1 MKNKLKRLL
10 ICLLAAGISLVGT
23 TTVSQAAAKRPRLNI
38 CNLNLTV
45 SSQFRLRVYNLNKKM
60 RVTYTSSDKKIADIS
75 VKAKK
80 GKRATVTANSVGA
93 CNITVTVKR
102 GKKTVRRLNC
112 KVTVTPSAV
121 CVKFIKK
128 KVRLTV
134 GQSFLLTPVIKPNTS
149 NEQPLFDID
158 DPEIASVTS
167 RGLLTA
173 VNPGIVKIRAT
184 LLSTGQTAV
193 CTVYVREDDSSTTAA
208 PFPAARSQKKAQ
220 AVEEDIQ

>member
-10 ICLLAAGISLVGT
+10 ICLLATGISLVGT

-102 GKKTVRRLNC
+102 GKKTV
-112 KVTVTPSAV
+112 TPSAV

-149 NEQPLFDID
+149 NEQPLFDSD

>member
-23 TTVSQAAAKRPRLNI
+23 APVSQAAAKRPRLNI

-60 RVTYTSSDKKIADIS
+60 RVTYTSSDKKIADIT

-80 GKRATVTANSVGA
+80 GKKATVTANSVGV

-102 GKKTVRRLNC
+102 C

-128 KVRLTV
+128 KVRLTE

-149 NEQPLFDID
+149 NEQPLFDSD

-193 CTVYVREDDSSTTAA
+193 CTVYVREDDSSATAA

>member
-93 CNITVTVKR
+93 CNITVTV
-102 GKKTVRRLNC
+102 
-112 KVTVTPSAV
+112 TPSAV

-149 NEQPLFDID
+149 NEQPLFDSD

>member
-1 MKNKLKRLL
+1 M
-10 ICLLAAGISLVGT
+10 
-23 TTVSQAAAKRPRLNI
+23 
-38 CNLNLTV
+38 
-45 SSQFRLRVYNLNKKM
+45 
-60 RVTYTSSDKKIADIS
+60 
-75 VKAKK
+75 
-80 GKRATVTANSVGA
+80 
-93 CNITVTVKR
+93 
-102 GKKTVRRLNC
+102 RRLNC

-128 KVRLTV
+128 KVRLTE

-149 NEQPLFDID
+149 NEQPLFDSD

-173 VNPGIVKIRAT
+173 VNPGIAKIRAT

-193 CTVYVREDDSSTTAA
+193 CTVYVREDDSSATAA

>member
-10 ICLLAAGISLVGT
+10 ICLLATGISLVGT

-93 CNITVTVKR
+93 TM
-102 GKKTVRRLNC
+102 
-112 KVTVTPSAV
+112 
-121 CVKFIKK
+121 
-128 KVRLTV
+128 
-134 GQSFLLTPVIKPNTS
+134 
-149 NEQPLFDID
+149 
-158 DPEIASVTS
+158 
-167 RGLLTA
+167 
-173 VNPGIVKIRAT
+173 
-184 LLSTGQTAV
+184 
-193 CTVYVREDDSSTTAA
+193 
-208 PFPAARSQKKAQ
+208 
-220 AVEEDIQ
+220 

>member
-1 MKNKLKRLL
+1 M
-10 ICLLAAGISLVGT
+10 
-23 TTVSQAAAKRPRLNI
+23 
-38 CNLNLTV
+38 
-45 SSQFRLRVYNLNKKM
+45 
-60 RVTYTSSDKKIADIS
+60 
-75 VKAKK
+75 
-80 GKRATVTANSVGA
+80 
-93 CNITVTVKR
+93 
-102 GKKTVRRLNC
+102 
-112 KVTVTPSAV
+112 

-149 NEQPLFDID
+149 NEQPLFDSD

>member
-23 TTVSQAAAKRPRLNI
+23 APVSQAAAKRPRLNI

-60 RVTYTSSDKKIADIS
+60 RVTYTSSDKKIADIT

-80 GKRATVTANSVGA
+80 GKKATVTANSVGV

-128 KVRLTV
+128 KVRLTE

-149 NEQPLFDID
+149 NEQPC
-158 DPEIASVTS
+158 
-167 RGLLTA
+167 LTA
-173 VNPGIVKIRAT
+173 TIRR
-184 LLSTGQTAV
+184 S
-193 CTVYVREDDSSTTAA
+193 
-208 PFPAARSQKKAQ
+208 PA
-220 AVEEDIQ
+220 

>member
-23 TTVSQAAAKRPRLNI
+23 APVSQAAAKRPRLNI
-38 CNLNLTV
+38 SNLNLTV

-134 GQSFLLTPVIKPNTS
+134 GQSFLLTPVIKPHRGIQTH
-149 NEQPLFDID
+149 P
-158 DPEIASVTS
+158 VRHHS
-167 RGLLTA
+167 RIWL
-173 VNPGIVKIRAT
+173 
-184 LLSTGQTAV
+184 
-193 CTVYVREDDSSTTAA
+193 
-208 PFPAARSQKKAQ
+208 
-220 AVEEDIQ
+220 

>member
-1 MKNKLKRLL
+1 
-10 ICLLAAGISLVGT
+10 
-23 TTVSQAAAKRPRLNI
+23 
-38 CNLNLTV
+38 
-45 SSQFRLRVYNLNKKM
+45 M

-149 NEQPLFDID
+149 NEQPLFDSD